1 MSDYTVL
8 LSQIKHTF
16 GEREVLKGIDIS
28 IKPGEIFGLLGPSG
42 AGKTTIIRIITGQIK
57 PSGGLSQLFETD
69 SSQLDGKLLQKTG
82 MMLDN
87 LGLYERLSCA
97 DNLKLFAA
105 ILGADKSMIDIAL
118 EKVGLSAAKK
128 QPVSKLSKGMKSR
141 LALARAILNKPSILF
156 LDEPTS
162 GLDPS
167 TAAEIHRLILEERDR
182 GATIFLTTHNMA
194 EASSLCD
201 NIALLNEG
209 TIIEYGSPAQI
220 CRKYDHERKI
230 SVTLNDG
237 SELEFSNNSSSADK
251 IYDLLKN
258 DSIKSIHSSEPNLET
273 VFTSLTGRRLEQ

>member
-57 PSGGLSQLFETD
+57 PSGGLSQLFGTD

-97 DNLKLFAA
+97 DNLNLFAR
-105 ILGADKSMIDIAL
+105 ILGADKSMIDIVL
-118 EKVGLSAAKK
+118 EKVGLSTAKK

-209 TIIEYGSPAQI
+209 SIIEYGSPVQI

-237 SELEFSNNSSSADK
+237 SELEFSNNSSSAEK

>member
-1 MSDYTVL
+1 
-8 LSQIKHTF
+8 
-16 GEREVLKGIDIS
+16 
-28 IKPGEIFGLLGPSG
+28 
-42 AGKTTIIRIITGQIK
+42 
-57 PSGGLSQLFETD
+57 
-69 SSQLDGKLLQKTG
+69 
-82 MMLDN
+82 MLDN

-97 DNLKLFAA
+97 DNLKLFAR

-118 EKVGLSAAKK
+118 EKVGLSTAKK
-128 QPVSKLSKGMKSR
+128 QPVAKLSKGMKSR

-201 NIALLNEG
+201 NIALLNDG
-209 TIIEYGSPAQI
+209 TIIEYGSPTQI

-230 SVTLNDG
+230 NVTLNDG
-237 SELEFSNNSSSADK
+237 SELEFLNNNSSADK
-251 IYDLLKN
+251 IYNLLKN